1 MTGCTLLCSNTADSM
16 PSFRPTNFSWVVDG
30 LLSGCSFPLHGGHF
44 QYLVE
49 AGVRHL
55 VTLTEFTPPL
65 HLLPTGRLVTCHSE
79 LPLVDVIMLY

>member
-1 MTGCTLLCSNTADSM
+1 MLQILSTDTAEDM
-16 PSFRPTNFSWVVDG
+16 PSLRPANFSWVIDG
-30 LLSGCSFPLHGGHF
+30 LLSGCAFPYHGGHL

-65 HLLPTGRLVTCHSE
+65 HLLPMGE
-79 LPLVDVIMLY
+79 LITTVCCC